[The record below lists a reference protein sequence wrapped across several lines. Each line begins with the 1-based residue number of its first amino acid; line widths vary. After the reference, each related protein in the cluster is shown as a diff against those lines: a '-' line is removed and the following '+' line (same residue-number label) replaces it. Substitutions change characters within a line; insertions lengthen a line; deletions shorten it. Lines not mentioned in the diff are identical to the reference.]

1 MSAVLA
7 EFCRS
12 IHRLYWLLISSLGY
26 SVLTIGLI
34 CIVLGLTLPV
44 YLLRDIIRNSLGVRL
59 RWLNWLSILL
69 IGLRL
74 LRSLL
79 VLYRLLCVYFS
90 SGGISPSLG
99 AALNSLTCLTCLT
112 SGLRL
117 TLEFS
122 SIYTS
127 TNQLP
132 GFREHDNF
140 HTTSLFY
147 HTTCDLLI

>member
-26 SVLTIGLI
+26 SVLMIGLI

-44 YLLRDIIRNSLGVRL
+44 YLLRDIIRNSLGVCL

-90 SGGISPSLG
+90 SGGISPSLV

-112 SGLRL
+112 SGLSKAYSRI
-117 TLEFS
+117 FVH
-122 SIYTS
+122 IY
-127 TNQLP
+127 LHEPAP
-132 GFREHDNF
+132 GFQGAR
-140 HTTSLFY
+140 
-147 HTTCDLLI
+147 

>member
-34 CIVLGLTLPV
+34 CIVLGLTLPI

-59 RWLNWLSILL
+59 RWLNWLNWLNWLSILL

-90 SGGISPSLG
+90 SGGISPALG
-99 AALNSLTCLTCLT
+99 AALSSLTCLTCLT
-112 SGLRL
+112 SGLSKAYSRI
-117 TLEFS
+117 FVH
-122 SIYTS
+122 IY
-127 TNQLP
+127 LHKPAP
-132 GFREHDNF
+132 GFQGAR
-140 HTTSLFY
+140 
-147 HTTCDLLI
+147 

>member
-34 CIVLGLTLPV
+34 CIVLGLTLPI

-59 RWLNWLSILL
+59 RWLNWLNWLSILL

-90 SGGISPSLG
+90 SGGISPSLV
-99 AALNSLTCLTCLT
+99 AALNSLTCLT
-112 SGLRL
+112 SGLSKAYSRI
-117 TLEFS
+117 FVH
-122 SIYTS
+122 IYLHKPAPVF
-127 TNQLP
+127 Q
-132 GFREHDNF
+132 GAR
-140 HTTSLFY
+140 
-147 HTTCDLLI
+147 

>member
-59 RWLNWLSILL
+59 RWLRLNWLNWLSVLLVGL

-99 AALNSLTCLTCLT
+99 AALSSLTCLT
-112 SGLRL
+112 SGL
-117 TLEFS
+117 S
-122 SIYTS
+122 KAYS
-127 TNQLP
+127 
-132 GFREHDNF
+132 
-140 HTTSLFY
+140 
-147 HTTCDLLI
+147 

>member
-44 YLLRDIIRNSLGVRL
+44 YLLRDIIRNSLGVCL

-79 VLYRLLCVYFS
+79 VLYRVRIFLQWRGLS
-90 SGGISPSLG
+90 SPGCRPEQSD
-99 AALNSLTCLTCLT
+99 
-112 SGLRL
+112 
-117 TLEFS
+117 
-122 SIYTS
+122 
-127 TNQLP
+127 LP
-132 GFREHDNF
+132 
-140 HTTSLFY
+140 
-147 HTTCDLLI
+147 DLPDQWA

>member
-12 IHRLYWLLISSLGY
+12 IHRLNWLLISSLGY

-90 SGGISPSLG
+90 SGGISPSLV

-112 SGLRL
+112 SGLSKAYSRI
-117 TLEFS
+117 FVH
-122 SIYTS
+122 IY
-127 TNQLP
+127 LHKPAP
-132 GFREHDNF
+132 GFQGAR
-140 HTTSLFY
+140 
-147 HTTCDLLI
+147 

>member
-44 YLLRDIIRNSLGVRL
+44 YLLRDIIRNSLGVCL
-59 RWLNWLSILL
+59 RWLNWLNWLSILL

-90 SGGISPSLG
+90 SGWVSPALG
-99 AALNSLTCLTCLT
+99 AALSSLTCLTRLT
-112 SGLRL
+112 SGLSKAYSRI
-117 TLEFS
+117 FVH
-122 SIYTS
+122 IY
-127 TNQLP
+127 LHKPAP
-132 GFREHDNF
+132 GFQGAR
-140 HTTSLFY
+140 
-147 HTTCDLLI
+147 

>member
-44 YLLRDIIRNSLGVRL
+44 YLLRDIIRNSLGVCL
-59 RWLNWLSILL
+59 RWLNWLNWLSILL

-79 VLYRLLCVYFS
+79 VLYWLLCVYFS
-90 SGGISPSLG
+90 SGGVSPALG

-112 SGLRL
+112 SGLSKAYSRI
-117 TLEFS
+117 FVH
-122 SIYTS
+122 IY
-127 TNQLP
+127 LHKPAP
-132 GFREHDNF
+132 GFQGAR
-140 HTTSLFY
+140 
-147 HTTCDLLI
+147 

>member
-34 CIVLGLTLPV
+34 GIVLGLTLPV
-44 YLLRDIIRNSLGVRL
+44 YLLRDIIRNSLGVCL
-59 RWLNWLSILL
+59 RWLNWLNWLSILL

-90 SGGISPSLG
+90 SGGISPSLV

-112 SGLRL
+112 SGLSKAYSRI
-117 TLEFS
+117 FVH
-122 SIYTS
+122 IY
-127 TNQLP
+127 LHKPAP
-132 GFREHDNF
+132 GFQGAR
-140 HTTSLFY
+140 
-147 HTTCDLLI
+147 

>member
-79 VLYRLLCVYFS
+79 VLYWLLCVYFS
-90 SGGISPSLG
+90 SGGVSPALG

-112 SGLRL
+112 SGL
-117 TLEFS
+117 S
-122 SIYTS
+122 KAYS
-127 TNQLP
+127 
-132 GFREHDNF
+132 
-140 HTTSLFY
+140 
-147 HTTCDLLI
+147 

>member
-12 IHRLYWLLISSLGY
+12 IHRLYWLLISSLWY

-59 RWLNWLSILL
+59 RWLNWLNWLNWLSILL

-79 VLYRLLCVYFS
+79 VLYWLLCVYFS

-99 AALNSLTCLTCLT
+99 AALNSLTCLT
-112 SGLRL
+112 SGLSKAYSRI
-117 TLEFS
+117 FVH
-122 SIYTS
+122 IY
-127 TNQLP
+127 LHKPAP
-132 GFREHDNF
+132 GFQGAR
-140 HTTSLFY
+140 
-147 HTTCDLLI
+147 

>member
-1 MSAVLA
+1 LSAVLA

-59 RWLNWLSILL
+59 RWLNWLNWLSILL

-90 SGGISPSLG
+90 SGGVSPSLG
-99 AALNSLTCLTCLT
+99 AALSSLTCLTCLT
-112 SGLRL
+112 SGLSKAYSRI
-117 TLEFS
+117 FVH
-122 SIYTS
+122 IY
-127 TNQLP
+127 LHKPAP
-132 GFREHDNF
+132 GFQGAR
-140 HTTSLFY
+140 
-147 HTTCDLLI
+147 

>member
-34 CIVLGLTLPV
+34 CIVLGLTLPI
-44 YLLRDIIRNSLGVRL
+44 YLLRDIIRNSLGVCL
-59 RWLNWLSILL
+59 RWLNWLNWLSILL

-90 SGGISPSLG
+90 SGGVSPALG
-99 AALNSLTCLTCLT
+99 AALNSLTCLT
-112 SGLRL
+112 SGLSKAYSRI
-117 TLEFS
+117 FVH
-122 SIYTS
+122 IY
-127 TNQLP
+127 LHKPAP
-132 GFREHDNF
+132 GFQGAR
-140 HTTSLFY
+140 
-147 HTTCDLLI
+147 

>member
-26 SVLTIGLI
+26 SVLMIGLI

-44 YLLRDIIRNSLGVRL
+44 YLLRDIIRNSLGVCL

-69 IGLRL
+69 IGL

-90 SGGISPSLG
+90 SGGISPALG

-112 SGLRL
+112 SGL
-117 TLEFS
+117 S
-122 SIYTS
+122 KAYS
-127 TNQLP
+127 
-132 GFREHDNF
+132 
-140 HTTSLFY
+140 
-147 HTTCDLLI
+147 

>member
-59 RWLNWLSILL
+59 RWLRLNWLNWLSVLLVGL
-69 IGLRL
+69 IGLSL

-90 SGGISPSLG
+90 SGGISPALG
-99 AALNSLTCLTCLT
+99 AALSSLTCLTCLT
-112 SGLRL
+112 YLTCLTSGL
-117 TLEFS
+117 S
-122 SIYTS
+122 KAYS
-127 TNQLP
+127 
-132 GFREHDNF
+132 
-140 HTTSLFY
+140 
-147 HTTCDLLI
+147 

>member
-59 RWLNWLSILL
+59 RWLNWLNWLSILL
-69 IGLRL
+69 IG
-74 LRSLL
+74 RSLL
-79 VLYRLLCVYFS
+79 VLYWLLCVYFS
-90 SGGISPSLG
+90 SGGVSPALG

-112 SGLRL
+112 SGLSKAYSRI
-117 TLEFS
+117 FVH
-122 SIYTS
+122 IY
-127 TNQLP
+127 LHKPAP
-132 GFREHDNF
+132 GFQGAR
-140 HTTSLFY
+140 
-147 HTTCDLLI
+147 

>member
-44 YLLRDIIRNSLGVRL
+44 YLLRDIIRNSLGVCL

-112 SGLRL
+112 CLTSGLSKAYSRIIVHVYL
-117 TLEFS
+117 HKPA
-122 SIYTS
+122 
-127 TNQLP
+127 P
-132 GFREHDNF
+132 GFQGA
-140 HTTSLFY
+140 
-147 HTTCDLLI
+147 

>member
-12 IHRLYWLLISSLGY
+12 IHRLNWLLISSLGY

-44 YLLRDIIRNSLGVRL
+44 YLLRYIIRNSLGVRL
-59 RWLNWLSILL
+59 RWLRLNWLNWLSVLLVGL
-69 IGLRL
+69 IGLSL

-90 SGGISPSLG
+90 SGGISPALG
-99 AALNSLTCLTCLT
+99 AALSSLTCLT
-112 SGLRL
+112 SGL
-117 TLEFS
+117 S
-122 SIYTS
+122 KAYS
-127 TNQLP
+127 
-132 GFREHDNF
+132 
-140 HTTSLFY
+140 
-147 HTTCDLLI
+147 

>member
-12 IHRLYWLLISSLGY
+12 IHWLLISSLGY

-59 RWLNWLSILL
+59 RWLNWLNWLSILL

-79 VLYRLLCVYFS
+79 VLYRLLCVCLS
-90 SGGISPSLG
+90 SPGCRPEQSD
-99 AALNSLTCLTCLT
+99 
-112 SGLRL
+112 
-117 TLEFS
+117 
-122 SIYTS
+122 
-127 TNQLP
+127 LP
-132 GFREHDNF
+132 
-140 HTTSLFY
+140 
-147 HTTCDLLI
+147 DLPDQWA

>member
-59 RWLNWLSILL
+59 RWLNWLNWLSILL

-79 VLYRLLCVYFS
+79 VLYWLLCVYVS
-90 SGGISPSLG
+90 SGGVSPALG

-112 SGLRL
+112 SGLSKAYSRI
-117 TLEFS
+117 FVH
-122 SIYTS
+122 IY
-127 TNQLP
+127 LHKPAP
-132 GFREHDNF
+132 GVQGAR
-140 HTTSLFY
+140 
-147 HTTCDLLI
+147 

>member
-34 CIVLGLTLPV
+34 GIVLGLTLPV

-69 IGLRL
+69 IGLRRWL
-74 LRSLL
+74 QIILH
-79 VLYRLLCVYFS
+79 
-90 SGGISPSLG
+90 
-99 AALNSLTCLTCLT
+99 
-112 SGLRL
+112 
-117 TLEFS
+117 
-122 SIYTS
+122 SI
-127 TNQLP
+127 
-132 GFREHDNF
+132 
-140 HTTSLFY
+140 
-147 HTTCDLLI
+147 

>member
-44 YLLRDIIRNSLGVRL
+44 YLLRDIIRNSLGVCL
-59 RWLNWLSILL
+59 RWLNWLNWLSILL

-90 SGGISPSLG
+90 SGGVSPALG

-112 SGLRL
+112 SGLSKAYSRIIVHVYL
-117 TLEFS
+117 HKPA
-122 SIYTS
+122 
-127 TNQLP
+127 P
-132 GFREHDNF
+132 GFQGA
-140 HTTSLFY
+140 
-147 HTTCDLLI
+147 

>member
-59 RWLNWLSILL
+59 RWLNWLNWLSILL

-74 LRSLL
+74 LRNLL

-90 SGGISPSLG
+90 SGGVSPALS
-99 AALNSLTCLTCLT
+99 AALNSLTCLT
-112 SGLRL
+112 SGLSKAYSRI
-117 TLEFS
+117 FVH
-122 SIYTS
+122 IY
-127 TNQLP
+127 LHKPAP
-132 GFREHDNF
+132 GFQGAR
-140 HTTSLFY
+140 
-147 HTTCDLLI
+147 

>member
-59 RWLNWLSILL
+59 RWLNWLNWLNWLSILL

-79 VLYRLLCVYFS
+79 VLYWLLCVYFS
-90 SGGISPSLG
+90 SGGVSPALG

-112 SGLRL
+112 SGLSKAYSRI
-117 TLEFS
+117 FVH
-122 SIYTS
+122 IY
-127 TNQLP
+127 LHKPAP
-132 GFREHDNF
+132 GFQGAR
-140 HTTSLFY
+140 
-147 HTTCDLLI
+147 

>member
-44 YLLRDIIRNSLGVRL
+44 YLLRDIIRNSMGVRL
-59 RWLNWLSILL
+59 RWLNWLNWLSILL

-79 VLYRLLCVYFS
+79 VMYRLLCVYFS
-90 SGGISPSLG
+90 SGGVSPALC

-112 SGLRL
+112 SGLSKAYSRI
-117 TLEFS
+117 FVH
-122 SIYTS
+122 IY
-127 TNQLP
+127 LHKPAP
-132 GFREHDNF
+132 GFQGAR
-140 HTTSLFY
+140 
-147 HTTCDLLI
+147 

>member
-44 YLLRDIIRNSLGVRL
+44 YLLRDIIRNSLGVCL

-74 LRSLL
+74 LRSCW
-79 VLYRLLCVYFS
+79 YCTGCCAY
-90 SGGISPSLG
+90 ISPVAGSL
-99 AALNSLTCLTCLT
+99 
-112 SGLRL
+112 
-117 TLEFS
+117 
-122 SIYTS
+122 
-127 TNQLP
+127 QP
-132 GFREHDNF
+132 WVPP
-140 HTTSLFY
+140 
-147 HTTCDLLI
+147 

>member
-34 CIVLGLTLPV
+34 CIVLGLTLPI

-59 RWLNWLSILL
+59 RWLNWLNWLSILL

-79 VLYRLLCVYFS
+79 VLYRLLS
-90 SGGISPSLG
+90 SGGISPALG
-99 AALNSLTCLTCLT
+99 AALSSLTCLTCLT
-112 SGLRL
+112 SGLSKAYSRI
-117 TLEFS
+117 FVH
-122 SIYTS
+122 IY
-127 TNQLP
+127 LHKPAP
-132 GFREHDNF
+132 GFQGAR
-140 HTTSLFY
+140 
-147 HTTCDLLI
+147 

>member
-26 SVLTIGLI
+26 SVLMIGLI

-44 YLLRDIIRNSLGVRL
+44 YLLRDIIRNSLGVCL

-79 VLYRLLCVYFS
+79 VLYRLGGLLCVYFS
-90 SGGISPSLG
+90 SGGISPALG

-112 SGLRL
+112 SGLSKAYSRI
-117 TLEFS
+117 FVH
-122 SIYTS
+122 IY
-127 TNQLP
+127 LHKPAP
-132 GFREHDNF
+132 GFQGAR
-140 HTTSLFY
+140 
-147 HTTCDLLI
+147 

>member
-44 YLLRDIIRNSLGVRL
+44 YLLRDIIRNSLGVCL

-79 VLYRLLCVYFS
+79 VLYRLLCVYLS
-90 SGGISPSLG
+90 SGGVSPALV

-112 SGLRL
+112 CLTSGLSKAYSRI
-117 TLEFS
+117 FVH
-122 SIYTS
+122 IY
-127 TNQLP
+127 LHKPAP
-132 GFREHDNF
+132 GFQGAR
-140 HTTSLFY
+140 
-147 HTTCDLLI
+147 

>member
-90 SGGISPSLG
+90 SGWVSPALG

-112 SGLRL
+112 SGLSKAYSRI
-117 TLEFS
+117 FVH
-122 SIYTS
+122 IY
-127 TNQLP
+127 LHKPAP
-132 GFREHDNF
+132 GFQGAR
-140 HTTSLFY
+140 
-147 HTTCDLLI
+147 

>member
-12 IHRLYWLLISSLGY
+12 IHRLNWLLISSLGY

-69 IGLRL
+69 IGCACCGACW
-74 LRSLL
+74 
-79 VLYRLLCVYFS
+79 YCTGCCAY
-90 SGGISPSLG
+90 ISPVAGSL
-99 AALNSLTCLTCLT
+99 
-112 SGLRL
+112 
-117 TLEFS
+117 
-122 SIYTS
+122 
-127 TNQLP
+127 QP
-132 GFREHDNF
+132 WVPP
-140 HTTSLFY
+140 
-147 HTTCDLLI
+147 

>member
-26 SVLTIGLI
+26 SVLMIGLI

-59 RWLNWLSILL
+59 RWLNWLNWLSILL

-79 VLYRLLCVYFS
+79 VLYWLLCVYFS
-90 SGGISPSLG
+90 SGGVSPALG

-112 SGLRL
+112 SGLSKAYSRI
-117 TLEFS
+117 FVH
-122 SIYTS
+122 IY
-127 TNQLP
+127 LHKPAP
-132 GFREHDNF
+132 GFQGAR
-140 HTTSLFY
+140 
-147 HTTCDLLI
+147 

>member
-12 IHRLYWLLISSLGY
+12 IHRLYRLLISSLGY

-59 RWLNWLSILL
+59 RWLRLNWLNWLSVLLVGL
-69 IGLRL
+69 IGLSL

-90 SGGISPSLG
+90 SGGISPALG
-99 AALNSLTCLTCLT
+99 AALSSLTCLTCLTCLT
-112 SGLRL
+112 SGL
-117 TLEFS
+117 S
-122 SIYTS
+122 KAYS
-127 TNQLP
+127 
-132 GFREHDNF
+132 
-140 HTTSLFY
+140 
-147 HTTCDLLI
+147 

>member
-44 YLLRDIIRNSLGVRL
+44 YLLRDIIRNSLGVCL

-74 LRSLL
+74 L
-79 VLYRLLCVYFS
+79 CVYFS
-90 SGGISPSLG
+90 SGGVSPALG

-112 SGLRL
+112 SGL
-117 TLEFS
+117 S
-122 SIYTS
+122 KAYS
-127 TNQLP
+127 
-132 GFREHDNF
+132 
-140 HTTSLFY
+140 
-147 HTTCDLLI
+147 

>member
-59 RWLNWLSILL
+59 RWLRLNWLNWLSVLLVGL
-69 IGLRL
+69 IGLSL

-90 SGGISPSLG
+90 SGGISPALG
-99 AALNSLTCLTCLT
+99 AALSSLTCLTCLTCLT
-112 SGLRL
+112 SGL
-117 TLEFS
+117 S
-122 SIYTS
+122 KAYS
-127 TNQLP
+127 
-132 GFREHDNF
+132 
-140 HTTSLFY
+140 
-147 HTTCDLLI
+147 

>member
-34 CIVLGLTLPV
+34 CIVLGLTLPI

-59 RWLNWLSILL
+59 RWLNWLNWLSILL

-79 VLYRLLCVYFS
+79 VLYWLLCVYFS
-90 SGGISPSLG
+90 SGGVSPALG
-99 AALNSLTCLTCLT
+99 AALNSLTCLT
-112 SGLRL
+112 SGLSKAYSRI
-117 TLEFS
+117 FVH
-122 SIYTS
+122 IY
-127 TNQLP
+127 LHKPAP
-132 GFREHDNF
+132 GFQGAR
-140 HTTSLFY
+140 
-147 HTTCDLLI
+147 

>member
-26 SVLTIGLI
+26 SVLMIGLI

-44 YLLRDIIRNSLGVRL
+44 YLLRDIIRNSLGVCL
-59 RWLNWLSILL
+59 RWLNWLNWLSILL

-90 SGGISPSLG
+90 SGGISPALG

-112 SGLRL
+112 SGLSKAYSRI
-117 TLEFS
+117 FVH
-122 SIYTS
+122 IY
-127 TNQLP
+127 LHKPAP
-132 GFREHDNF
+132 GFQGAR
-140 HTTSLFY
+140 
-147 HTTCDLLI
+147 

>member
-34 CIVLGLTLPV
+34 CIVLGLTLPI

-59 RWLNWLSILL
+59 RWLNWLNWLSILL

-90 SGGISPSLG
+90 SGGISPALG
-99 AALNSLTCLTCLT
+99 AALRSLTCLTCLT
-112 SGLRL
+112 RGLSKAYSRI
-117 TLEFS
+117 FVH
-122 SIYTS
+122 IY
-127 TNQLP
+127 LHKPAP
-132 GFREHDNF
+132 GFQGAR
-140 HTTSLFY
+140 
-147 HTTCDLLI
+147 